1 MKGYSVDVI
10 YLILGSLFYLWYAK
24 RVKHISFVALSVL
37 FLIFVIKWGEGYS
50 GPYAWRLWLSYG
62 LLVLSVYLNHRIHVN
77 KWLVSFGNISY
88 SVYLNHMV
96 IGAILMNA
104 ILCYTRVSF
113 YNFVWAF
120 ILACSFAVLASIFSY
135 VYIEVPS
142 QRLARTLIKEVSSG
156 RFALR
161 VPLCVL
167 CFVPFVMFFVY
178 PLCKFF
184 ILMCKVY
191 L

>member
-1 MKGYSVDVI
+1 
-10 YLILGSLFYLWYAK
+10 
-24 RVKHISFVALSVL
+24 
-37 FLIFVIKWGEGYS
+37 
-50 GPYAWRLWLSYG
+50 
-62 LLVLSVYLNHRIHVN
+62 
-77 KWLVSFGNISY
+77 
-88 SVYLNHMV
+88 
-96 IGAILMNA
+96 MNA
-104 ILCYTRVSF
+104 ILFYIGVSF
-113 YNFVWAF
+113 SKFVFA
-120 ILACSFAVLASIFSY
+120 LLVACLLAVLVSIFSY

-178 PLCKFF
+178 PLCKFL
-184 ILMCKVY
+184 ILMFKVY

>member
-1 MKGYSVDVI
+1 M
-10 YLILGSLFYLWYAK
+10 WYAK

-50 GPYAWRLWLSYG
+50 GPYAWCLWLSYG

-88 SVYLNHMV
+88 SVYLNHLV
-96 IGAILMNA
+96 IGVILMNA
-104 ILCYTRVSF
+104 ILFYIGVSF
-113 YNFVWAF
+113 SKFVFA
-120 ILACSFAVLASIFSY
+120 LLVACLLAVLVSIFSY

-178 PLCKFF
+178 PLCKFL
-184 ILMCKVY
+184 ILMFKVY